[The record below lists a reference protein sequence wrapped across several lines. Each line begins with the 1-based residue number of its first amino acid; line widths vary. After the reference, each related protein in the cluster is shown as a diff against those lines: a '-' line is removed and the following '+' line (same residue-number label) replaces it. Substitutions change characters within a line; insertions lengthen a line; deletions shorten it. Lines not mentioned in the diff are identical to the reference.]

1 MKIGELAAATGLA
14 SSAIRF
20 YEQSGLLPAAPRG
33 ENGYRNYSNK
43 AIERLRVIQVAQS
56 LGFSLDAL
64 RAVFANAEGFSKDEL
79 LRNLDAR
86 LVEIDALMSAMR
98 TQRKELQSIRETL
111 SSHWAAGNCVEA
123 ATLVQGVS
131 AGVSKGASKAVS
143 KEMSQKVR
151 RQPRALGRS
160 Q

>member
-20 YEQSGLLPAAPRG
+20 YEQSGLLPAAPWG

-86 LVEIDALMSAMR
+86 LVEIDALMLAMR
-98 TQRKELQSIRETL
+98 AQRKELLGIRETL
-111 SSHWAAGNCVEA
+111 SSNWAAGNCVEA
-123 ATLVQGVS
+123 ATLANGVVK
-131 AGVSKGASKAVS
+131 GVSKKALKGMPKEVS
-143 KEMSQKVR
+143 RQAR
-151 RQPRALGRS
+151 RQPRAL
-160 Q
+160 